1 MSKLT
6 QIKEAISALET
17 TAEGQLRGGFI
28 VIGGGEDV
36 SPLSNGNCGCNT
48 NVVCDCG
55 CGSNDNCGCTA
66 NLSCPI
72 KTPPSKGNSAI
83 PGLLSF

>member
-36 SPLSNGNCGCNT
+36 SPLSNGNCNC
-48 NVVCDCG
+48 
-55 CGSNDNCGCTA
+55 NCGCDSNGNCNCNCGGCTTNQTCTSTSA
-66 NLSCPI
+66 KSN
-72 KTPPSKGNSAI
+72 GNSAI
-83 PGLLSF
+83 PGVLSF